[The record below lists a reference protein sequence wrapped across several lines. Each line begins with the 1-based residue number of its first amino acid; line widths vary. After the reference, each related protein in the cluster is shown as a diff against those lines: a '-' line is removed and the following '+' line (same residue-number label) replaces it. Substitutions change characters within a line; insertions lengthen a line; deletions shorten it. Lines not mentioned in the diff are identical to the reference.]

1 MVCANRMFKNVAN
14 WRLELRSISRNVFP
28 LQKLSLKELLMEKK
42 KNSAK
47 HGVHRFRQA
56 AMVVLATCR

>member
-1 MVCANRMFKNVAN
+1 MFKNVAN

-42 KNSAK
+42 KTRLSTECIDLDK
-47 HGVHRFRQA
+47 PRR
-56 AMVVLATCR
+56 